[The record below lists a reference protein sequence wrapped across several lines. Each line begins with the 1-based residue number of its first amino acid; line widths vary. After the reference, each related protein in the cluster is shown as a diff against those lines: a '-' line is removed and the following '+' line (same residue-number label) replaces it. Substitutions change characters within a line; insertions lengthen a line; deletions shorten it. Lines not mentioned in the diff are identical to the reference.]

1 MAGASIRPASSMDSC
16 TVFADMCVALPLSVN
31 DAGGREWTRMRAFA
45 CRCVVG
51 RQVATGQ
58 GVDLLRWI
66 TSTHVMPRKET
77 DSNLDDV
84 RPQVLS
90 RGCRVSRDEVMLL
103 A

>member
-1 MAGASIRPASSMDSC
+1 
-16 TVFADMCVALPLSVN
+16 
-31 DAGGREWTRMRAFA
+31 
-45 CRCVVG
+45 
-51 RQVATGQ
+51 
-58 GVDLLRWI
+58 
-66 TSTHVMPRKET
+66 VMPRKET